1 LRVESP
7 VRRRVEAVRKAGRA
21 FVLRTIAFDSRVAA
35 ALCVAGLLACGCR
48 RSTSG
53 PEITVPSH
61 DAPSVAVATPDAA
74 GEWANGEGADAASDE
89 AEAAAPA
96 GTWVV
101 RNPGPSLQTLFTV
114 AWLGG
119 EEAWAAGAGGTVV
132 RSTDGGRSWKLV
144 AVPLAADWIA
154 VGRAADGAIWLAGS
168 DGAKLRSTDGTT
180 WETIAVLPPDSVAG
194 PSTRR
199 TFLGRLLVDRR
210 QRTWLVT
217 NSLERLDGR
226 TSTWIGPLPG
236 RADAFAWATETRAFS
251 GGGSF
256 ELRHLPV
263 TTPGIEGT
271 AIDHTGFLSRSD
283 DGGVSWPDPAASFPE
298 RYVRFVVFAADG
310 SGVALGGD
318 AGCPE
323 TNAPMMTTADG
334 GVSWNFAGGWTEAAG
349 NSPAGRADLCVPDE
363 REKRLRC
370 TWDGGKSWFGGPFP
384 GAVPGSETDP
394 DGRDIAARDLSHV
407 VAVGA
412 YGRIYRAEGERW
424 VSANDGPVPHLAD
437 VALSGDLA
445 VAVGETSVLLSPD
458 RGATWTVADAPL
470 PPVDEGYEETFRQ
483 WSRVDVPD
491 PSHVRLGTRWG
502 NVVVSDDGGTTW
514 QERSSGLPLGL
525 LGDDAD
531 ASMPGIALLRFLDAN
546 RGFATTRRRLFA
558 TTDAGRSWAPVEL
571 PGQAAGRSPL
581 YFAVLP
587 SSPGP
592 TILLSDARGL
602 WRSADGG
609 VTFADVSSGLPGAPT
624 YFTITGLVAHG
635 AQSAWL
641 LDGARVLR
649 SEDGGST
656 WTPFGSAS
664 SDDLWPIGAA
674 PGPADTL
681 EIFYRSGV
689 SRLVARSESRVESPI
704 RAPVLPGVGGTRVAV
719 SPSGRILMVGASGM
733 IATLDR

>member
-1 LRVESP
+1 
-7 VRRRVEAVRKAGRA
+7 
-21 FVLRTIAFDSRVAA
+21 VLRTIMLDSKVVAA
-35 ALCVAGLLACGCR
+35 FCVAGLLACGCR
-48 RSTSG
+48 RSPSA
-53 PEITVPSH
+53 PEITVPSD
-61 DAPSVAVATPDAA
+61 DAPSVAVATPEAA
-74 GEWANGEGADAASDE
+74 GEWSSEEGAETTSGDVAQDGLPAAVV
-89 AEAAAPA
+89 PA

-101 RNPGPSLQTLFTV
+101 RNPGPTLHTLFTV
-114 AWLGG
+114 AWLGD
-119 EEAWAAGAGGTVV
+119 EEVWAAGAGGAVV

-168 DGAKLRSTDGTT
+168 DGAKLRSADGIA

-194 PSTRR
+194 SSVRR
-199 TFLGRLLVDRR
+199 TFLGRVLVDRW

-226 TSTWIGPLPG
+226 TFTWVGPLPG
-236 RADAFAWATETRAFS
+236 RADAFAWATQTRAFS

-263 TTPGIEGT
+263 TTPGAEGM
-271 AIDHTGFLSRSD
+271 AIDHTGFLSRSA
-283 DGGVSWPDPAASFPE
+283 DGGVSWPEPAAPFPE

-318 AGCPE
+318 AGCCPE

-349 NSPAGRADLCVPDE
+349 NLPAGRADLCVPDE

-445 VAVGETSVLLSPD
+445 VAVGETSVLLSRD
-458 RGATWTVADAPL
+458 RGATWTVVEVPL

-491 PSHVRLGTRWG
+491 PSHIRLGTRWG
-502 NVVVSDDGGTTW
+502 NVVVSDDGGATW
-514 QERSSGLPLGL
+514 DERSTGLPLGL

-531 ASMPGIALLRFLDAN
+531 AAMPGIAMLRFLDAD
-546 RGFATTRRRLFA
+546 RGFVTTRRHLFA
-558 TTDAGRSWAPVEL
+558 TADAGRSWTPVEL
-571 PGQAAGRSPL
+571 PGEHAGRSPL

-624 YFTITGLVAHG
+624 YFTITGLVADG
-635 AQSAWL
+635 AGSAWL
-641 LDGARVLR
+641 LDGTRVLR

-656 WTPFGSAS
+656 WTPFGSAGA
-664 SDDLWPIGAA
+664 DDRWPIGAS
-674 PGPADTL
+674 PGPDGTL
-681 EIFYRSGV
+681 EIFYGNGA
-689 SRLVARSESRVESPI
+689 SRLVVRSETWVESSL
-704 RAPVLPGVGGTRVAV
+704 RAPVLPGAGGTRIALH
-719 SPSGRILMVGASGM
+719 PSGRIIMVGASGM